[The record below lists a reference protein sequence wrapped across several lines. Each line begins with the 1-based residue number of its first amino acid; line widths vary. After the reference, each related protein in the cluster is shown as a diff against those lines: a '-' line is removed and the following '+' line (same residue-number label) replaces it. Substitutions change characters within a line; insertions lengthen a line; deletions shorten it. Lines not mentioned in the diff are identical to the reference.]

1 LNIYQ
6 YLLAFPWFSTLLS
19 ATAAFAL
26 GIFWYHPKVLG
37 TRWLEAR
44 GGTVSVY
51 RLNHASMIYTF
62 LLWILSAAFYSFLTE
77 LLPSDNVQSYIG
89 LACLLWVAFAM
100 PPTVMGAMYTGYSF
114 KAVSIDTAYQLAGY
128 YLFALVHIT
137 LSVQHGMPVHVM
149 PAAAH

>member
-1 LNIYQ
+1 MYH
-6 YLLAFPWFSTLLS
+6 YLTEFPWVSTLLS
-19 ATAAFAL
+19 AAAAFAL

-44 GGTVSVY
+44 GGSVGAY
-51 RLNHASMIYTF
+51 KLDRVAMIYTF
-62 LLWILSAAFYSFLTE
+62 LLWILAAAFYSFLTV
-77 LLPSDNVQSYIG
+77 LLPGDSVQSYIG

-100 PPTVMGAMYTGYSF
+100 PPTVMGALYTGYSF

-137 LSVQHGMPVHVM
+137 LSLHHGVPVHVM
-149 PAAAH
+149 PAIHH